1 MAIYDNISAS
11 LADVF
16 SDSVTTDSKVRI
28 AAATFSIFAF
38 DALSSEL
45 QKSKSFEFIFTA
57 PSFAESE
64 KLVRLIQ
71 KSSQPHKTPT
81 PEPPQTPA
89 NKHRAADGSP
99 YVKPARSSPAR

>member
-64 KLVRLIQ
+64 KLVDSISSCQREIARLGEQ
-71 KSSQPHKTPT
+71 YLS
-81 PEPPQTPA
+81 
-89 NKHRAADGSP
+89 GSP
-99 YVKPARSSPAR
+99 LETP